1 MKEIAEKL
9 SIGLRQVRVDL
20 YDLGDKVLFGEM
32 TLFHFSGITPFEPVE
47 WDFKFGDWLNV
58 Q

>member
-1 MKEIAEKL
+1 M
-9 SIGLRQVRVDL
+9 RVDL